1 MLTLAGGVSLGGN
14 PILILNA
21 SLVVLIGVRF
31 LPAVP
36 VTGWMGLS
44 LAGTIGAM
52 FGTPV
57 AAALLLTE
65 ALAGEPHVRLW
76 DRISHP
82 VGGRCR
88 LGHDARSLGHGGLG
102 LDVPAYDGFEV
113 GDLAIGIVIALC
125 TCALGLAASYAL
137 TPVHTLFHRISHP
150 VVMLTVGG
158 LVLGLLG
165 MVGGRETPV
174 QGPGPDE
181 GRLGARERLL
191 QR

>member
-1 MLTLAGGVSLGGN
+1 M
-14 PILILNA
+14 
-21 SLVVLIGVRF
+21 LIGVRF

-76 DRISHP
+76 DRMFAPLWAAGAGSATM
-82 VGGRCR
+82 
-88 LGHDARSLGHGGLG
+88 LALSDMEELG